1 MENMEPQVT
10 QTTPV
15 VPSHKYITIAKQLF
29 CYVGG
34 MFLIAFGINI
44 SKAAGLGISPVSAVP
59 YACELIWGIEL
70 GLASALV
77 YMCLIVLQIFLLRKN
92 FKMIQLLQFICTY
105 VLSFFIT
112 LTSRKYFLLMWLPD
126 PSNYFI
132 RLLYCLISIAIIGT
146 GVAFY
151 LMPKWIPLPAEGLA
165 TAIAQISKGKL
176 QFHNAKILVDV
187 SLVVISAALSLIFL
201 GGLITVREG
210 TILAAILV
218 GKVVGVVMKYC
229 RAKTVAWINK

>member
-1 MENMEPQVT
+1 MKT
-10 QTTPV
+10 QTNQTNQTP
-15 VPSHKYITIAKQLF
+15 PSLPAHKYISIAKKML

-70 GLASALV
+70 GLASALI
-77 YMCLIVLQIFLLRKN
+77 YMALIVLQIIILRKN
-92 FKMIQLLQFICTY
+92 FKVIQLLQFVCTY

-126 PSNYFI
+126 PSNYLV
-132 RLLYCLISIAIIGT
+132 RLLYCLISIVIIGV
-146 GVAFY
+146 GVSFY

-165 TAIAQISKGKL
+165 TAIAQISHGKL

-187 SLVVISAALSLIFL
+187 SLVTISALLSLIFL
-201 GGLITVREG
+201 GGFVTVREG

-218 GKVVGVVMKYC
+218 GKVVGVVMKCC
-229 RAKTVAWINK
+229 REKTVAWMNK

>member
-1 MENMEPQVT
+1 MQKAETKIDISAAQPT
-10 QTTPV
+10 ICTP
-15 VPSHKYITIAKQLF
+15 SQIAKKTL

-34 MFLIAFGINI
+34 MFLIAIGINI

-70 GLASALV
+70 GIASALV
-77 YMCLIVLQIFLLRKN
+77 YMILIALQIIILRKK
-92 FKMIQLLQFICTY
+92 FKAVQLLQFVCTY

-112 LTSRKYFLLMWLPD
+112 LTSTKYFLMMWLPN
-126 PSNYFI
+126 PTNYI
-132 RLLYCLISIAIIGT
+132 MRLVYCLMSIVIIGI
-146 GVAFY
+146 GVSFY

-165 TAIAQISKGKL
+165 TVIAQISKGKL

-187 SLVVISAALSLIFL
+187 SLVVISAILSLTFL
-201 GGLITVREG
+201 NGLVTVREG

-218 GKVVGVVMKYC
+218 GKVVGIVMKIC
-229 RAKTVAWINK
+229 RERTLAWINK

>member
-1 MENMEPQVT
+1 MEKNET
-10 QTTPV
+10 KKLGTP
-15 VPSHKYITIAKQLF
+15 SQISKKMLCYI
-29 CYVGG
+29 GG

-77 YMCLIVLQIFLLRKN
+77 YMLLIVLQIIILRKN
-92 FKMIQLLQFICTY
+92 FKVIQLLQFVCTY

-112 LTSRKYFLLMWLPD
+112 ITSRKYFLMSWLPD
-126 PSNYFI
+126 PSNYI
-132 RLLYCLISIAIIGT
+132 MRLIYCLISIVIIGI

-151 LMPKWIPLPAEGLA
+151 LMPQWIPLPAEGLA
-165 TAIAQISKGKL
+165 TAISQVSNGKL
-176 QFHNAKILVDV
+176 QFHNAKIIVDV
-187 SLVVISAALSLIFL
+187 SLVTISAVLSLIFL
-201 GGLITVREG
+201 HKLVTVREG

-218 GKVVGVVMKYC
+218 GKVVGIVMKKFK
-229 RAKTVAWINK
+229 AKTVVWMNK

>member
-1 MENMEPQVT
+1 MGKNESKKIETSSQ
-10 QTTPV
+10 
-15 VPSHKYITIAKQLF
+15 IAKKML

-70 GLASALV
+70 GIASALV
-77 YMCLIVLQIFLLRKN
+77 YMMLIVLQIIILRKD
-92 FKMIQLLQFICTY
+92 FKVIQLLQFVCTY

-112 LTSRKYFLLMWLPD
+112 ITSRKHFLLGWLPD
-126 PSNYFI
+126 PTNYGVKLI
-132 RLLYCLISIAIIGT
+132 YCLISIVIIGV

-165 TAIAQISKGKL
+165 TAIAQVSHGKL
-176 QFHNAKILVDV
+176 QFHNAKIIVDV
-187 SLVVISAALSLIFL
+187 SLVVISAILSFIFL
-201 GGLITVREG
+201 HELVTVREG

-218 GKVVGVVMKYC
+218 GKVVGIVMKLC
-229 RAKTVAWINK
+229 KEKTVQWMNK

>member
-1 MENMEPQVT
+1 MEKIETKKT
-10 QTTPV
+10 QT
-15 VPSHKYITIAKQLF
+15 PSQIGKKTL

-44 SKAAGLGISPVSAVP
+44 SKTAGLGISPVSAVP

-77 YMCLIVLQIFLLRKN
+77 YMALIILQMIILRKD
-92 FKMIQLLQFICTY
+92 FKVIQLLQFVCTY

-112 LTSRKYFLLMWLPD
+112 ITSRKYFLLSWLPD
-126 PSNYFI
+126 PSNYAV
-132 RLLYCLISIAIIGT
+132 RLIYCLMSIVIIGT

-165 TAIAQISKGKL
+165 TAVAQVSKGKL
-176 QFHNAKILVDV
+176 QFHNAKIIVDV
-187 SLVVISAALSLIFL
+187 SLVVISAILSLVFL
-201 GGLITVREG
+201 RELVTVREG

-218 GKVVGVVMKYC
+218 GKVVGIVMKTC
-229 RAKTVAWINK
+229 REKTVAWMSK

>member
-1 MENMEPQVT
+1 MINVESARTHNMSQ
-10 QTTPV
+10 
-15 VPSHKYITIAKQLF
+15 IAKKSL
-29 CYVGG
+29 CYIGG

-59 YACELIWGIEL
+59 YAFELIWGIEL
-70 GLASALV
+70 GVASALV
-77 YMCLIVLQIFLLRKN
+77 YMVLILLQIVILRKK
-92 FKMIQLLQFICTY
+92 FKAVQLLQFVCTY

-112 LTSRKYFLLMWLPD
+112 ITSRKYFLLMWLPD
-126 PSNYFI
+126 PSNYAI
-132 RLLYCLISIAIIGT
+132 RLIYCLISIVIIGI

-165 TAIAQISKGKL
+165 TAIAEVSQGKL

-187 SLVVISAALSLIFL
+187 SLVVISAILSFVFL
-201 GGLITVREG
+201 GGLVTVREG

-218 GKVVGVVMKYC
+218 GKVVGIVMKKC
-229 RAKTVAWINK
+229 RERTLVWISK